1 MGTSSDRMMRK
12 FLAIL
17 CLCPI
22 LLVAQQ
28 RPFINTISPTHIEV
42 GEKITISGSNL
53 TNVNLVSFGGV
64 SVTGGSINVISDN
77 LIEAT
82 VPAGA
87 THGSIV
93 VRNTNNLIAESSQQ
107 FFISFSGVANSSW
120 KAEYLESISPKKN
133 VYDICLCDLNNDGK
147 NDVIMTHNLGSG
159 TGIEATVFE
168 NQSTFTT
175 EIFSDIGL
183 GDNSDNSAGG
193 FISTTCA
200 DMDNDGDNDVIFTT
214 DNTTNIK
221 QIFIYEN
228 NGGASVS
235 LTYDGSLNLSL
246 PTISGGDKRVP
257 RRVKASDIDGD
268 GKMDLVVG
276 NENDNTIHIF
286 PNNSTPGSFS
296 FSSPIEI
303 TVGNAVTTGGL
314 DIGDLDNDGKP
325 DVVVIPAVQ
334 SNERIYVLR
343 NESIPGTFSLSLQA
357 GITST
362 DQRRNVIIGDFD
374 SDGLNDIAATSD
386 ATIGSVSGNEA
397 VTIYRNTSSGSSITF
412 GSSETVIIPSNLPW
426 GLDAGDINGDGL
438 LDLAI
443 ATVGSN
449 SAAGSVFTIENSS
462 TAGSISFESP
472 VSLPVII
479 DARNIGIG
487 DINGDSKPDIV
498 YSNDTKVDK
507 QGDLGVR
514 INQTCIEPV
523 IEPETFSFCTG
534 EDFTLSATNVVDGTY
549 NWSISTGT
557 GTVVSQSGNE
567 ATFNITS
574 AADAVIDLQ
583 ITAQTGCSS
592 PPTTQYT
599 VNYEP
604 GSVTTTPV
612 ISVNDADGGSLCFGD
627 QVTLSTTTTFDEY
640 LWTLPDGSTST
651 SATINISSASSINA
665 GEYELRVRN
674 TGGCSSVSVSQNL
687 SVSEPPT
694 LEIINQDLD
703 NFCNGST
710 ISLQVADYTSDFNY
724 QWQRGGTNISGA
736 TGTSIVV
743 DQSGDY
749 TVEITDQT
757 TLCVSET
764 AVYSVN
770 EIAEPSSIVNGPSET
785 CLNTETTFTAGSTG
799 EAGFTLTYA
808 WQVDGIAENPTD
820 PTELSTT
827 FSTPGNH
834 TITLTTSY
842 DPNEVASCSDVQVF
856 NVTVSNPP
864 TITLD
869 QADLTAKCQAEVVTV
884 GLSNPAG
891 TTVSSYAWTI
901 RNATDN
907 TLISNSTGETLDVT
921 TPVGVDTV
929 WAVLDITTNIGCQ
942 VKDSIRIR
950 NFQSEL
956 DISSTDFTSI
966 VSFDSA
972 LLEDATSIN
981 LAANNAASNI
991 SWEPAEN
998 FSDPSGTSTIFF
1010 PQNPTSIVT
1019 LTATDNDG
1027 CLVSTEVRIILDN
1040 IRPKRTFSPNGDG
1053 MNDCW
1058 EILNIGD
1065 LGTEN
1070 GCKVYVFDSRGR
1082 NITIKETFEAND
1094 NCVWDGNFNNSP
1106 VPEGVY
1112 YFVLKCDAEEFTKS
1126 GSILLAR

>member
-1 MGTSSDRMMRK
+1 M
-12 FLAIL
+12 
-17 CLCPI
+17 
-22 LLVAQQ
+22 AQQ
-28 RPFINTISPTHIEV
+28 RPFINTISPTHVEV
-42 GEKITISGSNL
+42 GEKVTISGSNL

-64 SVTGGSINVISDN
+64 SVSGGNINIISDN
-77 LIEAT
+77 LIEAI

-87 THGSIV
+87 TRGSII
-93 VRNTNNLIAESSQQ
+93 VRNTSNLTSESSQQ
-107 FFISFSGVANSSW
+107 FFISFSGEANSSW
-120 KAEYLESISPKKN
+120 KAEYLESISPKSN

-147 NDVIMTHNLGSG
+147 NDVIMTHNLVSG
-159 TGIEATVFE
+159 TGVEATVFE
-168 NQSTFTT
+168 NQSTFAT
-175 EIFSDIGL
+175 ESFSDIGL
-183 GDNSDNSAGG
+183 GDNGDNSTGG
-193 FISTTCA
+193 FVSTTCA
-200 DMDNDGDNDVIFTT
+200 DLDNDGDREVIFTT

-221 QIFIYEN
+221 QIYIYEN
-228 NGGASVS
+228 NGGAAVS
-235 LTYDGSLNLSL
+235 LSYLGSLSLSL
-246 PTISGGDKRVP
+246 PTIGGGDKRVP
-257 RRVKASDIDGD
+257 RRVKAADIDGD
-268 GKMDLVVG
+268 GKKDLVVG

-286 PNNSTPGSFS
+286 PNNSTPGSFA
-296 FSSPIEI
+296 FSSPVEI
-303 TVGNAVTTGGL
+303 SVGNAGTTGGL

-334 SNERIYVLR
+334 SNEQIYVLR
-343 NESIPGTFSLSLQA
+343 NESIPGTFNLSLQA

-362 DQRRNVIIGDFD
+362 DQRRNVIIADFD
-374 SDGLNDIAATSD
+374 NDGLNDIASTSD
-386 ATIGSVSGNEA
+386 ATLGSVSGNEA
-397 VTIYRNTSSGSSITF
+397 VTIYQNTSSGSNITF
-412 GSSETVIIPSNLPW
+412 GLAEAVIIPSNLPW

-438 LDLAI
+438 VDFVV
-443 ATVGSN
+443 ATLGTSTGAVFVVENN
-449 SAAGSVFTIENSS
+449 STG
-462 TAGSISFESP
+462 GSISFETP
-472 VSLPVII
+472 VELTVTA
-479 DARNIGIG
+479 DARNICVG

-498 YSNDTKVDK
+498 YSHDTRTASL
-507 QGDLGVR
+507 GDLGVR
-514 INQTCIEPV
+514 INETCVDPV

-534 EDFTLSATNVVDGTY
+534 ENFTLSSTNIVDGTY
-549 NWSISTGT
+549 SWSITTGT

-583 ITAQTGCSS
+583 ITAQAGCAS

-612 ISVNDADGGSLCFGD
+612 ISVNDANGGSLCFGD

-640 LWTLPDGSTST
+640 LWRLPDGSTST
-651 SATINISSASSINA
+651 SATINISSASSINS

-674 TGGCSSVSVSQNL
+674 AGGCSSVSVSQNL

-703 NFCNGST
+703 NFCDGST

-724 QWQRGGTNISGA
+724 QWKRDGSVVSGA
-736 TGTSIVV
+736 TGTSLTV

-749 TVEITDQT
+749 TVEITDQIT
-757 TLCVSET
+757 SCTAETVAYTVS
-764 AVYSVN
+764 
-770 EIAEPSSIVNGPSET
+770 EIAEPSSIVNGPTET
-785 CLNTETTFTAGSTG
+785 CINTETTFTAASTG
-799 EAGFTLTYA
+799 ASGFTLNYA
-808 WQVDGIAENPTD
+808 WQVDGSPVTPSD
-820 PTELSTT
+820 PTQLLTT
-827 FSTPGNH
+827 FSTTGNH
-834 TITLTTSY
+834 TVTLTTAY
-842 DPNEVASCSDVQVF
+842 DPTEVVSCSDVQVF
-856 NVTVSNPP
+856 NVTVSDPP
-864 TITLD
+864 TITFD
-869 QADLTAKCQAEVVTV
+869 QTDLTAKCQADVVTV
-884 GLSNPAG
+884 ALSNPAG
-891 TTVSSYAWTI
+891 STVSAYSWTV
-901 RNATDN
+901 RNASDN
-907 TLISNSTGETLDVT
+907 SFISNATGETLDVT

-950 NFQSEL
+950 NFQSDL

-981 LAANNAASNI
+981 LTADNAASNI

-998 FSDPSGTSTIFF
+998 FSDPSSSSTIFF
-1010 PQNPTSIVT
+1010 PQNPTSVVT

-1065 LGTEN
+1065 LGNDNE
-1070 GCKVYVFDSRGR
+1070 CKVFVFDSRGR
-1082 NITIKETFEAND
+1082 NILVKENFENGI

-1112 YFVLKCDAEEFTKS
+1112 YYVLKCNAAEFTKS